1 MRNAL
6 RSDGEAMK
14 QRSIKAFL
22 CTLCAAVTLCGGCA
36 SSDVPPI
43 SAQTAATQMAAA
55 QTTAAQTT
63 AAQTTAAPRQ
73 SGVGFYFDTVVTV
86 TLYGADDTL
95 LEDLWA
101 LCGRYEQLLSRH
113 IPGSDVDRINTAHGQ
128 TVTVDPDTYAILAE
142 AKEISEATGHAFSIT
157 IAPVA
162 AMWDF
167 TGGTARM
174 PGDEERLAALALI
187 DDSAIALGEGCAV
200 TLPDGMQLDLGGI
213 AKGYIADRVA
223 ELARD
228 RCSGMVLSLGG
239 NTYVTGCKPGG
250 AMWNVGVQ
258 DPEGSTGSSLAV
270 LSLADGTVVTS
281 GIYERYFILDGVRY
295 HHILDPKTGI
305 SAMTDLASATVLGV
319 SSMRADALATACIVL
334 GSGESLALLER
345 MGADGLLITR
355 DGVMLETPGFSQKY
369 QLRNMKSSQ

>member
-1 MRNAL
+1 
-6 RSDGEAMK
+6 MK

-22 CTLCAAVTLCGGCA
+22 CTLCAAVLLCGGCA
-36 SSDVPPI
+36 SSDVPPAAKT
-43 SAQTAATQMAAA
+43 SAPHS
-55 QTTAAQTT
+55 TAAQ
-63 AAQTTAAPRQ
+63 RL

-95 LEDLWA
+95 LEDIWA

-113 IPGSDVDRINTAHGQ
+113 IPGSDVDRINAAHGQ

-142 AKEISEATGHAFSIT
+142 AKEISEATGHAFSVT

-174 PGDEERLAALALI
+174 PDDAERIAALALI
-187 DDSAIALGEGCAV
+187 DDSAIALGEDCAV

-250 AMWNVGVQ
+250 ALWNVGVQ
-258 DPEGSTGSSLAV
+258 DPDGSTGSSLAV

-355 DGVMLETPGFSQKY
+355 DGIMLETPGFSQKY